1 MLLSSLSRLESII
14 DAETAALAA
23 HDLREQDEFNRRKS
37 QSLVELARLG
47 RAVDGTQLSPPEID
61 CLERLRGK
69 LRRNHELLGIQLR
82 AMQEV
87 SDIVS
92 TMIQSAESDGTYSAA
107 LRFQE

>member
-1 MLLSSLSRLESII
+1 MLLSTLNRLEATI
-14 DAETAALAA
+14 DAETAALTV
-23 HDLREQDEFNRRKS
+23 HDLRDQDEFNRRKS

-47 RAVDGTQLSPPEID
+47 RAIDAAALNPSEID
-61 CLERLRGK
+61 GLERVRAK
-69 LRRNHELLGIQLR
+69 LRRNHELLGIHLR

-107 LRFQE
+107 LRYQE

>member
-1 MLLSSLSRLESII
+1 MLLSTLNRLEATIE
-14 DAETAALAA
+14 AETAALTV
-23 HDLREQDEFNRRKS
+23 HDLRDQDEFNRRKS

-47 RAVDGTQLSPPEID
+47 RAMDATALNPAEID
-61 CLERLRGK
+61 GLERVRAK
-69 LRRNHELLGIQLR
+69 LRRNHELLGIHLR

-107 LRFQE
+107 LRYQE